1 MYVSLRSGIT
11 AKCQATGERGR
22 ERVCRDAREGEKLKQ
37 TPARQNPNAS
47 LRWHYP
53 DQVQRVFLTR
63 DARSIPT
70 DRKRC
75 AAQDPRVSSRY
86 VTPRRGVLAT
96 VCNTSSWARGAS
108 CIMASTAFP
117 GYPGTRARRPRPPVL
132 VMAGCPLTPSAA
144 FDMLSC
150 LARFAAPI
158 ARHVRIPY
166 RTLVRPTFALSRL
179 AVADALVALAE

>member
-1 MYVSLRSGIT
+1 MAAASTTASAEMNFGLAFMRLSGCPAVLWERFPERYRS
-11 AKCQATGERGR
+11 KCLATGERGR

-117 GYPGTRARRPRPPVL
+117 GYPGTRA
-132 VMAGCPLTPSAA
+132 
-144 FDMLSC
+144 
-150 LARFAAPI
+150 
-158 ARHVRIPY
+158 
-166 RTLVRPTFALSRL
+166 
-179 AVADALVALAE
+179 